1 MNIKKK
7 MSNKSIRGVIW
18 HDIARGFYA
27 DRFRYLIAVLML
39 AGVLIILG
47 NHEFGMMDTIFFIQ
61 GGYDPVLI
69 IKEGKIVFP
78 FVWMLI
84 QFLVPFMIYSYCN
97 DDCEGVG
104 IDFLMKCR
112 SRRLWWNSKCLWNCL
127 TVLSIYAIQYATAF
141 VYGLCNGN
149 LSMKINYELFEKI
162 SNKSVPDNAANVWI
176 IVYMLVMPVVVSL
189 VTALVQMTI
198 SMFTNP
204 MIGMLAVMA
213 WNVMSVFINNPLMIG
228 NNSMVVRSSVYNAQ
242 RIQVWQSVAVCLVVY
257 IVVYVAGM
265 IGFNKKDILVREDYK
280 MYIKITDVNKTIKK
294 APILRDIN
302 VEFTGGKVYGLRG
315 KNGSGK
321 TMLMRAICGLITP
334 DSGIIDIDGKILGKD
349 ISFPE
354 SIGVLIENPAFIGNY
369 TGLKNLKVLASIQNR
384 IGDEQIRK
392 ALEDIGLDPDDK
404 RTYRKYSLGMK
415 QKLGIAA
422 AVMENP
428 DIIILDEPINALD
441 DVSVEKVHDI
451 LEEQKKRGAV
461 IIIACHD
468 KEELDQLSDEI
479 IEISDGRIIN
489 KTC

>member
-1 MNIKKK
+1 
-7 MSNKSIRGVIW
+7 
-18 HDIARGFYA
+18 
-27 DRFRYLIAVLML
+27 ML
-39 AGVLIILG
+39 
-47 NHEFGMMDTIFFIQ
+47 
-61 GGYDPVLI
+61 
-69 IKEGKIVFP
+69 
-78 FVWMLI
+78 
-84 QFLVPFMIYSYCN
+84 
-97 DDCEGVG
+97 
-104 IDFLMKCR
+104 
-112 SRRLWWNSKCLWNCL
+112 
-127 TVLSIYAIQYATAF
+127 
-141 VYGLCNGN
+141 
-149 LSMKINYELFEKI
+149 
-162 SNKSVPDNAANVWI
+162 
-176 IVYMLVMPVVVSL
+176 
-189 VTALVQMTI
+189 
-198 SMFTNP
+198 
-204 MIGMLAVMA
+204 
-213 WNVMSVFINNPLMIG
+213 
-228 NNSMVVRSSVYNAQ
+228 
-242 RIQVWQSVAVCLVVY
+242 
-257 IVVYVAGM
+257 
-265 IGFNKKDILVREDYK
+265 
-280 MYIKITDVNKTIKK
+280 IKK

-302 VEFTGGKVYGLRG
+302 LEFTGGKVYGLRG

-354 SIGVLIENPAFIGNY
+354 SIGVLIENPSFIGNY
-369 TGLKNLKVLASIQNR
+369 TGFKNLKVLASIQNR

>member
-1 MNIKKK
+1 
-7 MSNKSIRGVIW
+7 
-18 HDIARGFYA
+18 
-27 DRFRYLIAVLML
+27 
-39 AGVLIILG
+39 
-47 NHEFGMMDTIFFIQ
+47 
-61 GGYDPVLI
+61 
-69 IKEGKIVFP
+69 
-78 FVWMLI
+78 
-84 QFLVPFMIYSYCN
+84 
-97 DDCEGVG
+97 
-104 IDFLMKCR
+104 
-112 SRRLWWNSKCLWNCL
+112 
-127 TVLSIYAIQYATAF
+127 
-141 VYGLCNGN
+141 
-149 LSMKINYELFEKI
+149 
-162 SNKSVPDNAANVWI
+162 
-176 IVYMLVMPVVVSL
+176 
-189 VTALVQMTI
+189 
-198 SMFTNP
+198 
-204 MIGMLAVMA
+204 
-213 WNVMSVFINNPLMIG
+213 
-228 NNSMVVRSSVYNAQ
+228 
-242 RIQVWQSVAVCLVVY
+242 
-257 IVVYVAGM
+257 
-265 IGFNKKDILVREDYK
+265 

-302 VEFTGGKVYGLRG
+302 LEFTGGKVYGLRG

-354 SIGVLIENPAFIGNY
+354 SIGVLIENPSFIGNY
-369 TGLKNLKVLASIQNR
+369 TGFKNLKVLASIQNR

-392 ALEDIGLDPDDK
+392 ALEDIGLDSDDK

>member
-1 MNIKKK
+1 
-7 MSNKSIRGVIW
+7 
-18 HDIARGFYA
+18 
-27 DRFRYLIAVLML
+27 
-39 AGVLIILG
+39 
-47 NHEFGMMDTIFFIQ
+47 
-61 GGYDPVLI
+61 
-69 IKEGKIVFP
+69 
-78 FVWMLI
+78 
-84 QFLVPFMIYSYCN
+84 
-97 DDCEGVG
+97 
-104 IDFLMKCR
+104 
-112 SRRLWWNSKCLWNCL
+112 
-127 TVLSIYAIQYATAF
+127 
-141 VYGLCNGN
+141 
-149 LSMKINYELFEKI
+149 
-162 SNKSVPDNAANVWI
+162 
-176 IVYMLVMPVVVSL
+176 
-189 VTALVQMTI
+189 
-198 SMFTNP
+198 
-204 MIGMLAVMA
+204 
-213 WNVMSVFINNPLMIG
+213 
-228 NNSMVVRSSVYNAQ
+228 
-242 RIQVWQSVAVCLVVY
+242 
-257 IVVYVAGM
+257 
-265 IGFNKKDILVREDYK
+265 

-302 VEFTGGKVYGLRG
+302 LEFTGGKVYGLRG

-321 TMLMRAICGLITP
+321 TMRAICGLITP
-334 DSGIIDIDGKILGKD
+334 DSGIIDINGKILGKD

-369 TGLKNLKVLASIQNR
+369 TGFKNLKVLASIQNR

>member
-1 MNIKKK
+1 
-7 MSNKSIRGVIW
+7 
-18 HDIARGFYA
+18 
-27 DRFRYLIAVLML
+27 
-39 AGVLIILG
+39 
-47 NHEFGMMDTIFFIQ
+47 
-61 GGYDPVLI
+61 
-69 IKEGKIVFP
+69 
-78 FVWMLI
+78 
-84 QFLVPFMIYSYCN
+84 
-97 DDCEGVG
+97 
-104 IDFLMKCR
+104 
-112 SRRLWWNSKCLWNCL
+112 
-127 TVLSIYAIQYATAF
+127 
-141 VYGLCNGN
+141 
-149 LSMKINYELFEKI
+149 
-162 SNKSVPDNAANVWI
+162 
-176 IVYMLVMPVVVSL
+176 
-189 VTALVQMTI
+189 
-198 SMFTNP
+198 
-204 MIGMLAVMA
+204 
-213 WNVMSVFINNPLMIG
+213 
-228 NNSMVVRSSVYNAQ
+228 
-242 RIQVWQSVAVCLVVY
+242 
-257 IVVYVAGM
+257 
-265 IGFNKKDILVREDYK
+265 

-302 VEFTGGKVYGLRG
+302 LEFTGGKVYGLRG

-354 SIGVLIENPAFIGNY
+354 SIGVLIENPSFIGNY
-369 TGLKNLKVLASIQNR
+369 TGFKNLKVLASIQNR

-479 IEISDGRIIN
+479 IGISDGRIIN

>member
-1 MNIKKK
+1 
-7 MSNKSIRGVIW
+7 
-18 HDIARGFYA
+18 
-27 DRFRYLIAVLML
+27 
-39 AGVLIILG
+39 
-47 NHEFGMMDTIFFIQ
+47 
-61 GGYDPVLI
+61 
-69 IKEGKIVFP
+69 
-78 FVWMLI
+78 
-84 QFLVPFMIYSYCN
+84 
-97 DDCEGVG
+97 
-104 IDFLMKCR
+104 
-112 SRRLWWNSKCLWNCL
+112 
-127 TVLSIYAIQYATAF
+127 
-141 VYGLCNGN
+141 
-149 LSMKINYELFEKI
+149 
-162 SNKSVPDNAANVWI
+162 
-176 IVYMLVMPVVVSL
+176 
-189 VTALVQMTI
+189 
-198 SMFTNP
+198 
-204 MIGMLAVMA
+204 
-213 WNVMSVFINNPLMIG
+213 
-228 NNSMVVRSSVYNAQ
+228 
-242 RIQVWQSVAVCLVVY
+242 
-257 IVVYVAGM
+257 
-265 IGFNKKDILVREDYK
+265 

-302 VEFTGGKVYGLRG
+302 LEFTGGKVYGLRG

-369 TGLKNLKVLASIQNR
+369 TGFKNLTVLASIQNR

>member
-1 MNIKKK
+1 M
-7 MSNKSIRGVIW
+7 
-18 HDIARGFYA
+18 
-27 DRFRYLIAVLML
+27 
-39 AGVLIILG
+39 
-47 NHEFGMMDTIFFIQ
+47 
-61 GGYDPVLI
+61 
-69 IKEGKIVFP
+69 
-78 FVWMLI
+78 
-84 QFLVPFMIYSYCN
+84 
-97 DDCEGVG
+97 
-104 IDFLMKCR
+104 
-112 SRRLWWNSKCLWNCL
+112 
-127 TVLSIYAIQYATAF
+127 
-141 VYGLCNGN
+141 
-149 LSMKINYELFEKI
+149 
-162 SNKSVPDNAANVWI
+162 
-176 IVYMLVMPVVVSL
+176 
-189 VTALVQMTI
+189 
-198 SMFTNP
+198 
-204 MIGMLAVMA
+204 
-213 WNVMSVFINNPLMIG
+213 
-228 NNSMVVRSSVYNAQ
+228 
-242 RIQVWQSVAVCLVVY
+242 
-257 IVVYVAGM
+257 
-265 IGFNKKDILVREDYK
+265 KDISIELES
-280 MYIKITDVNKTIKK
+280 
-294 APILRDIN
+294 
-302 VEFTGGKVYGLRG
+302 GKVYGFVG

-334 DSGIIDIDGKILGKD
+334 DSGIIDINGKILGKD

-369 TGLKNLKVLASIQNR
+369 TGFKNLKVLASIQNR